1 MELTIEQALQQA
13 VIAHQQGQFEDAERL
28 YLTVLHEHPSHAD
41 ASHNLGVL
49 KVTVNDMEVA
59 LPLFKTALD
68 SNPKVEQ
75 FWLSY
80 IDALIKQ
87 NQIKDAK
94 RLLKKA
100 RKKGFNG
107 DKLGTLEAHL
117 KQSSETSM
125 PASLERNR
133 HSNNPSQARLNS
145 LLTSFQAGQ
154 YAKAEKL
161 ALSITQEFSHH
172 SFAWKVL
179 GAVFKQ
185 TSQPLKSLEASQRV
199 VSIEPK
205 DAEAHNNLAVMLQ
218 ELGRSK
224 EAETSYKKAIA
235 VNPNYASAQNNLGV
249 MLQDLHRYEEAKISF
264 KHAIAC
270 QPNHVDAHHNLGIT
284 LQELSLFAEAEVNFQ
299 QAIHLRPDFAEA
311 HKSLG
316 DVLQSLNRAAEAEVS
331 FKKAIEIKPD
341 FTDAFIN
348 LGVIY
353 KELDRLDE
361 AESSFRQ
368 AIVLKPDSIMAYSK
382 LGLILQQ
389 MNRLDEAEI
398 SLRQAINTK
407 PDDTVANSGLG
418 SLLAKLGQHR
428 ESLEHLRI
436 GCGSIVFDTKNGLS
450 IE

>member
-1 MELTIEQALQQA
+1 MEPKANKILQQA
-13 VIAHQQGQFEDAERL
+13 VIAHQQDKLEEAERL
-28 YLTVLHEHPSHAD
+28 YLTVLQEHPSHAD

-49 KVTVNDMEVA
+49 KVAVNDLETA
-59 LPLFKTALD
+59 LPLFKTALN
-68 SNPKVEQ
+68 SNSKVEQ

-87 NQIKDAK
+87 NQIQNAK

-100 RKKGFNG
+100 RKKGFSG
-107 DKLGTLEAHL
+107 EKLGALEAQL
-117 KQSSETSM
+117 KQYSQTSI
-125 PASLERNR
+125 PGSLEQNE

-145 LLTSFQAGQ
+145 LLTLFQAGQ
-154 YAKAEKL
+154 YEKAEKL

-179 GAVFKQ
+179 GAIFKQ
-185 TSQPLKSLEASQRV
+185 TDQLLKSLTASQTV

-249 MLQDLHRYEEAKISF
+249 MLQDLHRYEEAQISF
-264 KHAIAC
+264 KHAIAS
-270 QPNHVDAHHNLGIT
+270 QPNHVDAHYNLGVT
-284 LQELSLFAEAEVNFQ
+284 LQELSLFTEAEASLK
-299 QAIHLRPDFAEA
+299 QALHMRPDFAEA

-316 DVLQSLNRAAEAEVS
+316 DVLQSLNRTVEAEVS
-331 FKKAIEIKPD
+331 FKKAIAIKPD
-341 FTDAFIN
+341 FSDAFIN
-348 LGVIY
+348 LGVMY
-353 KELDRLDE
+353 QELDRLDE

-368 AIVLKPDSIMAYSK
+368 AIVLKPDSIMAYNK
-382 LGLILQQ
+382 LGLMLQQ

-398 SLRQAINTK
+398 SLRQAIKTK
-407 PDDTVANSGLG
+407 RNDTVANSGLG